1 MSRAAYIDWGM
12 NAVPLDPQTPRRDL
26 RGALVIGLLGAAA
39 GYAAV
44 WAGLGHI
51 VPTQTSALG
60 FLGDLTAQK
69 LTFSNVSGN
78 LAARGAFSMLTASAL
93 GVWLFVEG
101 FKPRERLRHIR
112 GRRYLDGQEAVK
124 KAQALTKTEIKD
136 SAEGVALSQDFNFS
150 AERETTH
157 ALIVGGVGGG
167 KTTIAHHILR
177 GIFERDDHALIVDWK
192 GDFTQAYKGRIFNP
206 LDRRSMRWVVALDV
220 VSALD
225 AQSFASQIIPDPT
238 GSADPFWANSARAVL
253 ASVVKH
259 LQATKPKKWTWGDL
273 YESACLS
280 LEELQTIVK
289 TQNPHAFASI
299 SEAGKQTQGVLSQM
313 LAQMDSVRVLAEAEA
328 DDPEAVGFSIRRW
341 LDGHGRKQIILGGS
355 TEHERLCAGAMR
367 AVITSAAA
375 QLQAMPDSKTRRVWL
390 VIDEFPKLGKCEAV
404 PKLLAFGRSKGARLV
419 LLAQDLA
426 QLRHIYGADET
437 KSMAAM
443 VGTIIIGRTQG
454 GETADTLSK
463 QVIGTREVERRNTT
477 TQGNGASSSSWQRDE
492 LLVVHPSELQTE
504 LGKRGDHIQA
514 LLIGLGDYALNLPW
528 GFVAP
533 AKHREPMEWR
543 ECFQGV
549 SKSKTLPTVAKD
561 EPLAVSK
568 DTKKEAEKEDGKDA
582 ERQAVEHSIHEAIDP
597 TAGAL
602 LAGIAALELFN
613 ANKTTTPQ
621 ATPSHQTQRLKNE
634 AEQEAEQEQ

>member
-12 NAVPLDPQTPRRDL
+12 NSVPLDPQTPRRDL
-26 RGALVIGLLGAAA
+26 RGALLIGALGAAA
-39 GYAAV
+39 GYAAA

-51 VPTQTSALG
+51 VPTETSAVG
-60 FLGDLTAQK
+60 FLADLTSQK

-78 LAARGAFSMLTASAL
+78 LATRGAVSLLTATAL

-112 GRRYLDGQEAVK
+112 GRRYLDGQEAIK
-124 KAQALTKTEIKD
+124 KAQQLAKVEIKD
-136 SAEGVALSQDFNFS
+136 SAEGVPLSQDFNYS

-157 ALIVGGVGGG
+157 TLCVGGVGAG
-167 KTTIAHHILR
+167 KTTIAHHILK
-177 GIFERDDHALIVDWK
+177 GIFARDDRALIVDWK

-206 LDRRSMRWVVALDV
+206 LDKRSMRWVVALDV

-225 AQSFASQIIPDPT
+225 AQAFASQIIPDPV
-238 GSADPFWANSARAVL
+238 GGADPFWASSARAVL

-259 LQATKPKKWTWGDL
+259 LQATKPKRWTWGDL
-273 YESACLS
+273 YETACVALPQ
-280 LEELQTIVK
+280 LQEIVK

-328 DDPEAVGFSIRRW
+328 DDPEAVGFSIRHW
-341 LDGHGRKQIILGGS
+341 LAGHGRGQIILAGS

-367 AVITSAAA
+367 AVITAAAA
-375 QLQAMPDSKTRRVWL
+375 QLQALPDSKTRRVWL

-404 PKLLAFGRSKGARLV
+404 PKLLAFGRSKGARVV

-426 QLRHIYGADET
+426 QLRHAYGADET
-437 KSMAAM
+437 KAMTSM
-443 VGTIIIGRTQG
+443 VGTILIGRTQG
-454 GETADTLSK
+454 GETADMLAK
-463 QVIGTREVERRNTT
+463 QIIGTREVERRNTT

-514 LLIGLGDYALNLPW
+514 LIVGLGDYVLNVPFD
-528 GFVAP
+528 FVAP
-533 AKHREPMEWR
+533 SKKREAMEWR
-543 ECFQGV
+543 ECFQG
-549 SKSKTLPTVAKD
+549 KAKTLPTVAKD

-582 ERQAVEHSIHEAIDP
+582 ECEAVSHHMA
-597 TAGAL
+597 TALPAMEGAL
-602 LAGIAALELFN
+602 LAGLGALDVLLS
-613 ANKTTTPQ
+613 NKVNTPQ
-621 ATPSHQTQRLKNE
+621 AAPTHQAQRLKNE
-634 AEQEAEQEQ
+634 HEQEAEQE